1 MKRRQRWKEGK
12 GLRLRPRKEPQ
23 LLPKIQVGGGRR
35 WWRRLGRPLR
45 GYRRHLEQ
53 RFSGRKR
60 WWWRR
65 RKSEWRRWAPLD
77 RRQREDHSR
86 LLRIMEAVVAV
97 SSYQQRG
104 MVQRGGW
111 RRRGRGY
118 GRGRGRGSYR
128 SYSWRRGWREARA
141 VEAGHSTVEAPARPS
156 VEWVPEAPRAEVL
169 RQEEVVEEEENGG
182 CGPVWKH
189 IHGVTA
195 EGNAAAGVAATAG
208 VGRAEAPTPST
219 NGGVE
224 GGRRGLW
231 RPAPPPWRRQRRP
244 WRRRRRPWRSTIQDP
259 SGAGD
264 CSGHYADLLS
274 TGSPPRTT
282 PRLESRLRPGSGGPR
297 LLPQVQMEEW
307 KEGGEGCGGRPLLR
321 RGATANAGRG
331 GVDAGR

>member
-1 MKRRQRWKEGK
+1 MCERNLSGVLYLSTYLSLIESFLLFHFFFRSYYCSIHDRLLSLHIIMMRYTNNSVRLSITEALQNSSGPGDGSLGDAHLPRTMKRRQRWKEGK

-182 CGPVWKH
+182 CGPVWKQGKRK
-189 IHGVTA
+189 IIAVFR
-195 EGNAAAGVAATAG
+195 E
-208 VGRAEAPTPST
+208 
-219 NGGVE
+219 
-224 GGRRGLW
+224 
-231 RPAPPPWRRQRRP
+231 
-244 WRRRRRPWRSTIQDP
+244 
-259 SGAGD
+259 
-264 CSGHYADLLS
+264 
-274 TGSPPRTT
+274 
-282 PRLESRLRPGSGGPR
+282 
-297 LLPQVQMEEW
+297 
-307 KEGGEGCGGRPLLR
+307 
-321 RGATANAGRG
+321 
-331 GVDAGR
+331 